1 MCRLLCS
8 VLNVKDMC
16 LYPIFIKNAKY
27 LPNKKNNK
35 KPPKLPDDRVEYV
48 PVGCGQCIE
57 CRKQKARAWQV
68 RLSEEIKHDSSG
80 AFVTLTFN
88 EEELAKLHKEAGKDV
103 NAVAK
108 LAVKR
113 WRERVRKKYK
123 KSPKHW
129 LITELGQDEE
139 ATQRIHLHGIVWGL
153 GDIPAGDLTN
163 NFWNYGFVDNGKY
176 VNNRTINYIIKYCTK
191 VDHTHEDYKPIVL
204 CSPGI
209 GKAYITGHDAR
220 NNRYQADQQTN
231 ETYRLPN
238 GSKINLPIY
247 YRNSIYSEEEREK
260 LWIEKLDKK
269 QRYVLGNPIT
279 IRTREDFEKFKNM
292 QQFAREKNK
301 RLGYGKRVEYD
312 ENLYF
317 KNLVDLKTFDNF
329 AE

>member
-1 MCRLLCS
+1 
-8 VLNVKDMC
+8 MC
-16 LYPIFIKNAKY
+16 LYPIFIKNRKY
-27 LPNKKNNK
+27 LPNKKNGGVI
-35 KPPKLPDDRVEYV
+35 PKISDYRTEYV
-48 PVGCGQCIE
+48 PVGCGECIE

-68 RLSEEIKHDSSG
+68 RLSEEIKHDNSG
-80 AFVTLTFN
+80 AFVTLTFS
-88 EEELAKLHKEAGKDV
+88 EEELAKLHEEAGKDV
-103 NAVAK
+103 NEVAK

-153 GDIPAGDLTN
+153 NDIQASVLTN
-163 NFWNYGFVDNGKY
+163 DHWHYGFVDNGKY

-191 VDHTHEDYKPIVL
+191 VDHTHENYKPVVL

-209 GKAYITGHDAR
+209 GKTYVNSRDAQ
-220 NNRYQADQQTN
+220 NNRYLGDQQTN

-238 GSKINLPIY
+238 GSRINLPIY
-247 YRNSIYSEEEREK
+247 YRNTIYSEEEREK

-269 QRYVLGNPIT
+269 ERFVLGSSIT
-279 IRTREDFEKFKNM
+279 IKTRKDFERFKNM
-292 QQFAREKNK
+292 QQVAREKNA
-301 RLGYGKRVEYD
+301 RLGYGKRKDYNEKFYI
-312 ENLYF
+312 
-317 KNLVDLKTFDNF
+317 KNLEDLGTFNNF